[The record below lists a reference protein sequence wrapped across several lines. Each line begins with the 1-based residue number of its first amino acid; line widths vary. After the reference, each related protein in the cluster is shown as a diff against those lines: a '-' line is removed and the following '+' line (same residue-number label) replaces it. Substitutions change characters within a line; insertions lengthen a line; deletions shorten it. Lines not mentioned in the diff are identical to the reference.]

1 MFSPSSLL
9 RQSQYLVIL
18 AIAVVCWQPTHV
30 NAATNWQAGLGSEV
44 ITPNGSMWMAGYAS
58 RTKPAEG
65 KIHDL
70 YAKAIALESPD
81 KTRLVIVTLDL
92 ISIPF
97 PIRDYLEAEVKK
109 RFDLPPAGLLM
120 NCSHT
125 HCGPEIRTTRWSD
138 DGLPEKRLA
147 AAQSYV
153 TFLKSKLVQV
163 VEQAIDNLQ
172 LADVS
177 FCRARCGFAM
187 NRRLPSPNGYRNFP
201 NPNGPVDHDVPVLSI
216 RSAAG
221 KLRGIL
227 FGYACHNTTLG
238 FYQFCGDFAGF
249 AQLAIEE
256 ANPGALALYM
266 QGCGAD
272 INPYPRGTLE
282 LAKQHGQSLA
292 TAVQSAL
299 ETVATP
305 LVGELRTSYGK
316 ATVEYS
322 TPPTQDELVKRT
334 KSSNKYIAIHGQRL
348 LKQLA
353 TDGQLRSTYDCP
365 IQVVHLGDKLKMVAL
380 PGETVVD
387 YALRIKS
394 DLTTTPDPGASI
406 WVAGYCNDVFAYVPS
421 RRVLLEGGY
430 EAGDAMKYFTTV
442 LQHGPFAQNVEEIII
457 RKVYEL
463 NKSLEK

>member
-1 MFSPSSLL
+1 MLSPTSLFH
-9 RQSQYLVIL
+9 QSKHFVMLV
-18 AIAVVCWQPTHV
+18 IAVVCWQPNHIS
-30 NAATNWQAGLGSEV
+30 AETNWSAGLASQV

-70 YAKAIALESPD
+70 YAKAIALQSPN

-92 ISIPF
+92 ISIPY
-97 PIRDYLEAEVKK
+97 PIRDHLEAEVEK
-109 RFDLPPAGLLM
+109 RFDLPPAGLVM

-138 DGLPEKRLA
+138 DGLPAERLA
-147 AAQSYV
+147 AAKSYV

-163 VEQAIDNLQ
+163 IEQALDDLQ

-201 NPNGPVDHDVPVLSI
+201 NPNGPVDHDVPVLRV

-221 KLRGIL
+221 KLRGVL

-272 INPYPRGTLE
+272 INPYPRNTLE

-299 ETVATP
+299 GTVTIP

-322 TPPTQDELVKRT
+322 TPPSKDELIKRT
-334 KSSNKYIAIHGQRL
+334 ESSNKYIATHGQRL

-353 TDGQLRSTYDCP
+353 TDGQLRRTYDCP
-365 IQVVHLGDKLKMVAL
+365 IQVIQLGDNLKMIAL

-394 DLTTTPDPGASI
+394 DLTTTPDPGASV
-406 WVAGYCNDVFAYVPS
+406 WVAGYCNDVFAYIPS

-442 LQHGPFAQNVEEIII
+442 LQHGPFAQNIEEIIV
-457 RKVYEL
+457 RKVYQL
-463 NKSLEK
+463 NKSLQK

>member
-1 MFSPSSLL
+1 MFSLTSLF
-9 RQSQYLVIL
+9 RQSQYLVLL
-18 AIAVVCWQPTHV
+18 AIAVTWQPTHSS
-30 NAATNWQAGLGSEV
+30 AETSWQAGLASEV

-92 ISIPF
+92 ISIPYL
-97 PIRDYLEAEVKK
+97 IRDYLEAEVKK
-109 RFDLPPAGLLM
+109 RFDLSPAGLLM

-138 DGLPEKRLA
+138 DGLPSERLA
-147 AAQSYV
+147 AAKSYV

-163 VEQAIDNLQ
+163 VEQAIEDLQ

-201 NPNGPVDHDVPVLSI
+201 NPNGPVDHDVPVLRI

-238 FYQFCGDFAGF
+238 LYQFCGDFAGF
-249 AQLAIEE
+249 AQLAIEKT
-256 ANPGALALYM
+256 NPGALALYM

-272 INPYPRGTLE
+272 INPYPRSTLE

-299 ETVATP
+299 ETEATP

-322 TPPTQDELVKRT
+322 TPPTKNELVERT
-334 KSSNKYIAIHGQRL
+334 NSSNKYVAIHGQRL
-348 LKQLA
+348 LTQLA
-353 TDGQLRSTYDCP
+353 NDGHLRSTYDCP
-365 IQVVHLGDKLKMVAL
+365 IQVVQLGDKLKMIAL

-394 DLTTTPDPGASI
+394 DLTTTPDPGASV

-442 LQHGPFAQNVEEIII
+442 LQHGPFAQNIEEIIV

-463 NKSLEK
+463 NKSLQK

>member
-1 MFSPSSLL
+1 MFSPSSLF

-18 AIAVVCWQPTHV
+18 AIAVVCWQPTHIS
-30 NAATNWQAGLGSEV
+30 AETNWQAGLGSEV

-65 KIHDL
+65 KLHDL

-92 ISIPF
+92 ISIPY

-109 RFDLPPAGLLM
+109 RFDLRPAGLLM

-138 DGLPEKRLA
+138 DGFPTERLA
-147 AAQSYV
+147 AAESYV

-163 VEQAIDNLQ
+163 VEQAIGDLQ

-201 NPNGPVDHDVPVLSI
+201 NPNGPVDHDVPVLRV
-216 RSAAG
+216 RSATG

-272 INPYPRGTLE
+272 INPYPRSTLE

-292 TAVQSAL
+292 IAVQSAL
-299 ETVATP
+299 ETEATS

-322 TPPTQDELVKRT
+322 TPPTKDELVKRT
-334 KSSNKYIAIHGQRL
+334 KSSNKYIAVHGQRL

-365 IQVVHLGDKLKMVAL
+365 IQVVQLGDKLKMIAL

-394 DLTTTPDPGASI
+394 DLTTTPDPGASV

-442 LQHGPFAQNVEEIII
+442 LQHGPFAQNIEEIIV

-463 NKSLEK
+463 NKSLQK